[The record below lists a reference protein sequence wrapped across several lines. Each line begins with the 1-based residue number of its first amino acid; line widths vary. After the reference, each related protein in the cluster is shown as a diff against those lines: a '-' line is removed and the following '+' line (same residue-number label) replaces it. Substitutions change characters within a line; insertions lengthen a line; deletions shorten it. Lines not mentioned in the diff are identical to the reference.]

1 MGMAGLN
8 ITKIA
13 KEKEKKT
20 EKKKSDLCICI
31 LNMNSLCSNQ
41 DQKH

>member
-8 ITKIA
+8 ISKIA

-20 EKKKSDLCICI
+20 EKKKIGFVYLHSQYEFTL
-31 LNMNSLCSNQ
+31 
-41 DQKH
+41 